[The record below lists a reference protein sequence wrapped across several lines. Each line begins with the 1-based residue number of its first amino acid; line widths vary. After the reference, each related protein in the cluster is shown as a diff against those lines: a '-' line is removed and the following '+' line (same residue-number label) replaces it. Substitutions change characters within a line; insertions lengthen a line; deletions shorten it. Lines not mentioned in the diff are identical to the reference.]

1 MEKERLTPLFADLD
15 KKEVYELVK
24 QVSRES
30 FAIGCKLGGFVSDFI
45 DEVFDMFNSNNT
57 NNYGNN

>member
-15 KKEVYELVK
+15 KKEAYELVK

-30 FAIGCKLGGFVSDFI
+30 FETGRKLGGFVSDFI
-45 DEVFDMFNSNNT
+45 DEVFNMFNSNK
-57 NNYGNN
+57 Y